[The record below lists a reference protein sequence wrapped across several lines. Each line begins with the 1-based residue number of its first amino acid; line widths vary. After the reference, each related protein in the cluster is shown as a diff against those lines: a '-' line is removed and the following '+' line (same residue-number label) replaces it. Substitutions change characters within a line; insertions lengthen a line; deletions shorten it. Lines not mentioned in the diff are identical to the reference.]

1 MAMKKT
7 ILLLCILAAG
17 SVSALAQ
24 GRHTIAEFREGN
36 GGGPDTV
43 RAVLAGV
50 MDVEKVMFR
59 LAEDGDTLKVQ
70 LGGKPKLVSPA
81 FCALDVRPGDTLTVA
96 GVRTTKKK
104 LKARDPEMVSAT
116 ILSHAMASDHH
127 DQPCYPFS
135 LDVKP
140 SFQGGDTKTFSNWVT
155 YRLVYPEACRLAGNE
170 GTCRFKFTIDKTGKM
185 VDIELEETSGY
196 PLLDAEAYRVIA
208 SAPAWTPGS
217 IHGEPVKVVYHFPVI
232 FKLVDPKMST
242 SESMRRR

>member
-1 MAMKKT
+1 MAIKKT
-7 ILLLCILAAG
+7 ILFLCLFAACI
-17 SVSALAQ
+17 APARAQ
-24 GRHTIAEFREGN
+24 GRHSIAAFREGN
-36 GGGPDTV
+36 GEGPDTV
-43 RAVLAGV
+43 RAVLVGV

-70 LGGKPKLVSPA
+70 LGGKPKQVSPA
-81 FCALDVRPGDTLTVA
+81 FCALDVRDGDTLTVA

-116 ILSHAMASDHH
+116 ILSHVMAADHH
-127 DQPCYPFS
+127 DQLGYPFS

-140 SFQGGDTKTFSNWVT
+140 SFLGGDTKTFAQWVIS
-155 YRLVYPEACRLAGNE
+155 RLVYPEACRLAGNE

-208 SAPAWTPGS
+208 SAPAWTPGGS
-217 IHGEPVKVVYHFPVI
+217 HGVPVKVVYHFPVI
-232 FKLVDPKMST
+232 FQLLDPKMST